1 MKLRACIEIDN
12 RIMECD
18 FMEGINC
25 SFHVKSGEDNPNA
38 FHLPHPE
45 FKPFHIGDF
54 IGSTMEGGSVN
65 CAILHLA
72 PHGNGTHTESV
83 WHISK
88 AEFPISQVFERWHF
102 VCKLVTISPTLNES
116 GVISI
121 SAKEIANAL
130 DDFTPEALIIRSTR
144 KSAKTM
150 WSGNNPPAF
159 EPEGMAFLAQRGI
172 RHLLTDLPSIDPEID
187 GGALS
192 AHHAFWQYPENTR
205 CNATITEMLNVP
217 EDVTD
222 GLYLIQF
229 GIAPLHSDASPSM
242 IILYPLKDINT

>member
-1 MKLRACIEIDN
+1 MR
-12 RIMECD
+12 
-18 FMEGINC
+18 GINC
-25 SFHVKSGEDNPNA
+25 SFHVKSGNDNPNA
-38 FHLPHPE
+38 FHLPNPE

-54 IGSTMEGGSVN
+54 IGSKLEGGSVN

-83 WHISK
+83 WHIAK
-88 AEFPISQVFERWHF
+88 EEFPISNVFERWHF
-102 VCKLVTISPTLNES
+102 VCKLATIAPTMNEK
-116 GVISI
+116 GMMHI
-121 SAKEIANAL
+121 SANDIKNVL
-130 DDFTPEALIIRSTR
+130 HDFIPEALIIRSS
-144 KSAKTM
+144 KKAEKTM

-159 EPEGMAFLAQRGI
+159 EPDGLAFIAQKGI
-172 RHLLTDLPSIDPEID
+172 RHLLTDLPSVDPEID

-205 CNATITEMLNVP
+205 SNATITEMLNVP
-217 EDVTD
+217 EDVAD

-242 IILYPLKDINT
+242 ITLYPLKDAHS